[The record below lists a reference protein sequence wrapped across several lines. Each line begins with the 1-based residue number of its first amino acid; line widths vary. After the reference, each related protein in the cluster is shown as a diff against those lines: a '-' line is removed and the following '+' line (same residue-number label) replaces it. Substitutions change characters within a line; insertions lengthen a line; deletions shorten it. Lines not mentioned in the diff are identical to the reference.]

1 MKQFVNPHPV
11 VADPGQ
17 FGTAKTNRENMH
29 NTTTAIDSLLNVPLK
44 EPYFINCATKL
55 MNELADLS
63 PKKKA
68 TNYFADI
75 ICEFSEFLTPEELHQ
90 CLVDAMEGHYQH
102 IKKEFDHA
110 TQLRDLIGGA
120 F

>member
-75 ICEFSEFLTPEELHQ
+75 ICEFSELLTPEELYQ
-90 CLVDAMEGHYQH
+90 CLINAMEAHCQH
-102 IKKEFDHA
+102 TKKEFDHA
-110 TQLRDLIGGA
+110 TKLLDLIK
-120 F
+120 